1 MRHHSPRRSNIP
13 ALTSVT
19 QDDMMLLSL
28 ARAIP
33 RGRRRRPHPRGTTR
47 ARTTMSAVGGGGGG
61 GDGQVGHGERDDYRS
76 SSSLLRI
83 VAFVAVDGDVS
94 LSLLRRGPGQA
105 REWQSEMQ
113 RRHKRWRRRWMG
125 GVSVTRGEW
134 RRDDATTSRTTDE
147 RHKSGRWRRKQQ
159 QLQLRNNQQKRK
171 AAKTRLSSQREVAA

>member
-33 RGRRRRPHPRGTTR
+33 RGQRRRPQ
-47 ARTTMSAVGGGGGG
+47 RTTMSAVGGGGGG
-61 GDGQVGHGERDDYRS
+61 GDGRVGHGERDDDRS

-83 VAFVAVDGDVS
+83 LAFVAVNCDVS

-105 REWQSEMQ
+105 REWQSDMR
-113 RRHKRWRRRWMG
+113 RRHKRWWRRWMG

-147 RHKSGRWRRKQQ
+147 RHKSGRWRLKQQ

>member
-1 MRHHSPRRSNIP
+1 LRHHSPRRSNIP

-33 RGRRRRPHPRGTTR
+33 RGRRRRPQ
-47 ARTTMSAVGGGGGG
+47 RTTMSAVGGGGGG
-61 GDGQVGHGERDDYRS
+61 GDGRVGHGERDDDRS

-83 VAFVAVDGDVS
+83 LAFVAVDGDVS

-105 REWQSEMQ
+105 REWQSDMR
-113 RRHKRWRRRWMG
+113 RRHKRWWRRWMG

-147 RHKSGRWRRKQQ
+147 RHKSGRWRLKQQ

>member
-1 MRHHSPRRSNIP
+1 LRHHSPRRSNIP

-33 RGRRRRPHPRGTTR
+33 RGQRRRPQ
-47 ARTTMSAVGGGGGG
+47 RTTMSAVGGGGGG
-61 GDGQVGHGERDDYRS
+61 GDGRVGHGERDDDRS

-83 VAFVAVDGDVS
+83 LAFVAVDGDVS

-105 REWQSEMQ
+105 REWQSDMR
-113 RRHKRWRRRWMG
+113 RRHKRWWRRWMG

-147 RHKSGRWRRKQQ
+147 RHKSGRWRLKQQ

>member
-33 RGRRRRPHPRGTTR
+33 RGQRRRPQ
-47 ARTTMSAVGGGGGG
+47 RTTMSAVGGGGGG
-61 GDGQVGHGERDDYRS
+61 GDGRVGHGERDDDRS

-83 VAFVAVDGDVS
+83 LAFVAVDGDVS

-105 REWQSEMQ
+105 REWQSDMR
-113 RRHKRWRRRWMG
+113 RRHKRWWRRWMG

-147 RHKSGRWRRKQQ
+147 RHKSGRWRLKQQ